1 MRRQYL
7 PVVFTLFLSFSCSP
21 NSGHKDAVPGA
32 ILSTSPKSDQSR
44 QADDGTQAESPPKAE
59 LPLYVDENRF
69 TRFGYLDFPGDLGDP
84 VNDLVTFDF
93 DEQGLIESAKSE
105 YFNELD
111 SNGLTASSLVARAYL
126 QGRYRYAF
134 LDSLDMDSWILDLDT
149 EKGEAIMTRDNGTKT
164 RLHVEYTAAGAD
176 VFYNE
181 SDRWMMHFEK
191 DAFAYRYGYVVLDVD
206 GKTQHEGESRYDFT
220 RKDGVV
226 RAVRTSTGEPEP
238 TEIYFSKLKEDS
250 RLFVNDMGGISRM
263 GFRVTPCSTKVRDPL
278 ILALNMEISE
288 ALGAGASI
296 YFMPYLPGFWDPP
309 N

>member
-1 MRRQYL
+1 MQYL
-7 PVVFTLFLSFSCSP
+7 TVVFTVLLGLSCSP
-21 NSGHKDAVPGA
+21 DTSQKEAIPGPAISTTKKPASG
-32 ILSTSPKSDQSR
+32 T
-44 QADDGTQAESPPKAE
+44 QADAGTQAESAPKPE
-59 LPLYVDENRF
+59 LPLFIDKNRF
-69 TRFGYLDFPGDLGDP
+69 TRFGYLDLPGDLGDP

-93 DEQGLIESAKSE
+93 DERGLIESAKSE

-111 SNGLTASSLVARAYL
+111 SNGLTASSLVARSYL

-134 LDSLDMDSWILDLDT
+134 LDSMDMDSWILDLDT
-149 EKGEAIMTRDNGTKT
+149 EKGEAIMTRDNGTAT
-164 RLHVEYTAAGAD
+164 RFHVEYTATGAD
-176 VFYNE
+176 VFFDD
-181 SDRWMMHFEK
+181 SDRWMMHFER
-191 DAFAYRYGYVVLDVD
+191 DAFAYRYGYAVLDAD

-220 RKDGVV
+220 RTDGVI

-263 GFRVTPCSTKVRDPL
+263 GFRVTPCSTKVTDPL

-288 ALGAGASI
+288 ALKANASI